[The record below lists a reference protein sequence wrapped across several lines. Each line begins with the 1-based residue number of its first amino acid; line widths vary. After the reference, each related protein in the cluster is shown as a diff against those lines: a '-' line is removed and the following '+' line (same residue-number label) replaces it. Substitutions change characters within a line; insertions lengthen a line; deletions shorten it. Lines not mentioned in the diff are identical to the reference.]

1 MISSQ
6 RKKELLSAKLRLEEI
21 ERQNEA
27 STRLLEIKKK
37 LKEVQIRE
45 ETRKKPLTE
54 LKEDLFA

>member
-37 LKEVQIRE
+37 IERS
-45 ETRKKPLTE
+45 TNPRG
-54 LKEDLFA
+54 D